1 MGRSSYVAHVLCIGF
16 PAGYCRNRAG
26 KVDPY
31 PDELPSPVFPLATSS
46 GFGCTTGML
55 RGEPGKG
62 DDVSVS
68 WVRVTV
74 LVMLREGRTV
84 RKEQVK
90 GEMEV
95 V

>member
-1 MGRSSYVAHVLCIGF
+1 
-16 PAGYCRNRAG
+16 
-26 KVDPY
+26 
-31 PDELPSPVFPLATSS
+31 
-46 GFGCTTGML
+46 ML